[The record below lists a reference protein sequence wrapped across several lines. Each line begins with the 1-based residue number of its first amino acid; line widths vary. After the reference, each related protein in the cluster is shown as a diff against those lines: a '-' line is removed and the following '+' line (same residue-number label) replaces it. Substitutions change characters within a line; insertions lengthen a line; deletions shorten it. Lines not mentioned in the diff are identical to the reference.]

1 VARALDVTATW
12 LGCGAR
18 RAAAIGGD
26 AQPDQRGYRL
36 TPSSQREVVTLRDSE
51 GWTTE
56 EVCNILQI
64 TETNQRVLLHRG
76 RSRVRRALEQYL
88 TGT

>member
-1 VARALDVTATW
+1 MPEERLLSRETRS
-12 LGCGAR
+12 LIY
-18 RAAAIGGD
+18 AAID
-26 AQPDQRGYRL
+26 ALP
-36 TPSSQREVVTLRDSE
+36 PSQRKVVTLRDSE

-88 TGT
+88 TGTWA

>member
-1 VARALDVTATW
+1 MPPGWGAAPEERLLSGEARSLIN
-12 LGCGAR
+12 
-18 RAAAIGGD
+18 AAID
-26 AQPDQRGYRL
+26 SLP
-36 TPSSQREVVTLRDSE
+36 PSQREVVTLRDSE

-76 RSRVRRALEQYL
+76 RSRVRRALERYL

>member
-1 VARALDVTATW
+1 MVGVWRPKS
-12 LGCGAR
+12 GCYWGEVR
-18 RAAAIGGD
+18 SLIHAAID
-26 AQPDQRGYRL
+26 SLP
-36 TPSSQREVVTLRDSE
+36 PSQREVVTLRDSE

-88 TGT
+88 TGM